1 MAYVSPTLKAK
12 VSSRIRQWFP
22 RWHSYSLVGTFDVMT
37 DWPDDPGLRPALWR
51 GLHDEYFEVAQAA
64 ARTIGRR
71 FAGQSEVADALCKL
85 IASPPSVATA
95 AAAIRALWCGWPQH
109 PELSTMLDEASKSD
123 SDLIAIAGIRG
134 RIVLGNHN
142 AEDFEHLMQLAA
154 RDIYTLNDLIGEAM
168 VAGWAGDERLRT
180 FALHE
185 TANEHGRAIR
195 RIRPDFGLLIN
206 GFPGDRE
213 VAALIASDFANVH
226 PTCIFER
233 DDLHA
238 LVKHF
243 KSDPVIVPAL
253 ETWVMQHRPD
263 DAYTLAHAARVAPTA
278 TLKSALIKCV
288 KGDHLVFWAAS
299 ALVDLWGAQDAEVHS
314 ALLSASGRPLEQRQN
329 IAHVLPFVMADKA
342 ECRRL
347 LLEVVAAD
355 DHIRADFALGGL
367 RNLGLDASDR
377 DAVDRVLARGYDD
390 ERFVVENEAREVIA
404 TFHQDP
410 RVAELAKR
418 QLRQTSGVID
428 TIASVFANDAE
439 MRRLVLDVATPL
451 DLQMRLTIFKSLAS
465 RPGADEESR
474 ALISAARK
482 EEAGEVIIAAS
493 IKLAQDNRETNQVS
507 AEYLTETQ
515 RELDAIGPKMDA
527 RRQAAL
533 GTLAAVKRL
542 DLLPVPNPLSGLH
555 GIGLHKHRETLR
567 FSAAE
572 WETLAEALGGDE
584 AVLVALGIER
594 KNFLE
599 VFGNDLNASGAM
611 PALRSVLDSA
621 SAGATAA
628 AIRFAEHCRPRS
640 GFYANY
646 ACKA

>member
-1 MAYVSPTLKAK
+1 MDQLAAIPLLLTGLIALKNAQFALPRNRFLAYEALTKLLVELHPTARECAALAGVPRHSLDIPTRERALAALAYALHGGEDGATTDALKTERALAVVSQCMVQQIGMTAAAAIQAARTILAIGEEDIGILVKKSPQEVGFFHRIFQEFLASKHLLSMTFDQQADIVALRVADPQWSDVILCLLHQLHRPAEIDGLLAKIEDVQGDIATAATRDVLLAEATFGEIKKSPRTAVRLADKTFEQIELGRWHSLRRELAAHTINGLCSPTLKAK

-22 RWHSYSLVGTFDVMT
+22 RWHSYSLVGTFDVMA

-64 ARTIGRR
+64 ARTIGRH
-71 FAGQSEVADALCKL
+71 FAGQSDVADALYKL

-243 KSDPVIVPAL
+243 KNDPVIVPAL

-288 KGDHLVFWAAS
+288 KGNHLVFWAAS

-347 LLEVVAAD
+347 LLEVVAA
-355 DHIRADFALGGL
+355 R
-367 RNLGLDASDR
+367 
-377 DAVDRVLARGYDD
+377 
-390 ERFVVENEAREVIA
+390 
-404 TFHQDP
+404 
-410 RVAELAKR
+410 
-418 QLRQTSGVID
+418 
-428 TIASVFANDAE
+428 
-439 MRRLVLDVATPL
+439 
-451 DLQMRLTIFKSLAS
+451 
-465 RPGADEESR
+465 
-474 ALISAARK
+474 
-482 EEAGEVIIAAS
+482 
-493 IKLAQDNRETNQVS
+493 
-507 AEYLTETQ
+507 
-515 RELDAIGPKMDA
+515 
-527 RRQAAL
+527 
-533 GTLAAVKRL
+533 
-542 DLLPVPNPLSGLH
+542 
-555 GIGLHKHRETLR
+555 
-567 FSAAE
+567 
-572 WETLAEALGGDE
+572 
-584 AVLVALGIER
+584 
-594 KNFLE
+594 
-599 VFGNDLNASGAM
+599 
-611 PALRSVLDSA
+611 
-621 SAGATAA
+621 
-628 AIRFAEHCRPRS
+628 
-640 GFYANY
+640 
-646 ACKA
+646 